1 MSLTKTTAIELR
13 YELAVDMTTA
23 SSAATTRPTSPT
35 GTTFLTTVGTAWSGE
50 MFGYRASATSPIEA
64 LTKKKKNAKTP
75 DITYPLRAFAG
86 SGVEKALC
94 VYGGTSVSPS
104 RKARNTLANRPA
116 VQVPMKL
123 RCASGTEVINSAGPP
138 TLTSPIIRVTG
149 RKTPRNTNCSMSV
162 CITAHTPPNA
172 EYRTTI
178 DMPMM
183 IPSVVE
189 MPSIV
194 LKIVPTAS
202 AWAPSIPAQTATERM
217 PVRSRAVLP

>member
-1 MSLTKTTAIELR
+1 MSLTKPTAIEFR

-23 SSAATTRPTSPT
+23 SSAATTSPTSPT

-50 MFGYRASATSPIEA
+50 MFGYRASATSPIDA
-64 LTKKKKNAKTP
+64 LTKKKKNAKMP

-86 SGVEKALC
+86 SGVENALC

-104 RKARNTLANRPA
+104 RNARNILTNRPRD
-116 VQVPMKL
+116 QVPMKL
-123 RCASGTEVINSAGPP
+123 RCASGTEAINSAGPP
-138 TLTSPIIRVTG
+138 TLINPIINVTG

-162 CITAHTPPNA
+162 CITAHTPPKV

-178 DMPMM
+178 DMPMR
-183 IPSVVE
+183 IPTVVE
-189 MPSIV
+189 TPSMV

-202 AWAPSIPAQTATERM
+202 A
-217 PVRSRAVLP
+217 

>member
-13 YELAVDMTTA
+13 YELAIDITTA
-23 SSAATTRPTSPT
+23 SSAATTSPTS
-35 GTTFLTTVGTAWSGE
+35 TTFLTTVGTAWSGE
-50 MFGYRASATSPIEA
+50 MFGYRASATTPIEA

-104 RKARNTLANRPA
+104 RNARNTLTNRPR

-138 TLTSPIIRVTG
+138 TLISPIMRVTG

-162 CITAHTPPNA
+162 CITAHTPPKA
-172 EYRTTI
+172 EYRTTM
-178 DMPMM
+178 DMPMRM
-183 IPSVVE
+183 PNVVE
-189 MPSIV
+189 M
-194 LKIVPTAS
+194 
-202 AWAPSIPAQTATERM
+202 
-217 PVRSRAVLP
+217 